1 MLFICLSFN
10 TQPPE
15 GGWVLCSTV
24 CTTRVSFNTQP
35 PEGGWTYFS
44 NGEYSDCDV
53 STHSRPK
60 AAGVDGFDSQA
71 FRIGFNTQPPE
82 GGWSEQGCLP
92 IMFSGFNTQ
101 PPEGGWN

>member
-1 MLFICLSFN
+1 MFCRFN

-15 GGWVLCSTV
+15 GGWSYIIQQI
-24 CTTRVSFNTQP
+24 RKQI
-35 PEGGWTYFS
+35 
-44 NGEYSDCDV
+44 V

-82 GGWSEQGCLP
+82 GGWFFALFFRQLLAQRFNTQPPEGGWSEQGCLP